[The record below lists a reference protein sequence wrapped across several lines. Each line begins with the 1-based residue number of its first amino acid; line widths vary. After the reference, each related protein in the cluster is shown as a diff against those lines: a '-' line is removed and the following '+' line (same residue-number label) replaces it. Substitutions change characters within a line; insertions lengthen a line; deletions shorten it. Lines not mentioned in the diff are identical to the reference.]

1 MTGAV
6 TESPGADS
14 LVTEAVPAG
23 TTGATTEATRLVAPH
38 RLGLLG
44 GLLVAMRPRQW
55 IKQLLVLAAPAA
67 AGVLSHGDAL
77 LRTLAGMAI
86 FTAAAAG
93 TYLLNDAR
101 DVEVDRLHPRKRDRP
116 LASGAVPLGLGVTV
130 GSALMA
136 AAIGAGFLVHWRLG
150 VVIAVYVA
158 MTLAYSLRLKHVAI
172 VELVIVAFGFVL
184 RAIAGGSAVG
194 VPISQWFVI
203 VASFGS
209 LFMVTGKR
217 YAEATT
223 LADGGVATRAILAE
237 YPLAWLRQVRDVC
250 VGVTL
255 LAYCLFAFEKGSPSS
270 GLGAH
275 MALPW
280 YQLSIIPVT
289 IGLFRYS
296 LLLERG
302 LGAAPEEVV
311 LTDRTLQLAGLCWA
325 ALFGLGVAH
334 V

>member
-1 MTGAV
+1 MTGVV
-6 TESPGADS
+6 TP
-14 LVTEAVPAG
+14 VPPA
-23 TTGATTEATRLVAPH
+23 AARAAEPPH
-38 RLGLLG
+38 RDRGLAVS
-44 GLLVAMRPRQW
+44 LLAAARPRQW
-55 IKQLLVLAAPAA
+55 IKQILVLAAPAA
-67 AGVLSHGDAL
+67 AGVLTHGSAL
-77 LRTLAGMAI
+77 VHALAGMAI

-93 TYLLNDAR
+93 TYLINDAL
-101 DVEVDRLHPRKRDRP
+101 DVDADRLHPTKRTRP
-116 LASGAVPLGLGVTV
+116 LAAGAVPVRLAVAV
-130 GSALMA
+130 GIALMLA
-136 AAIGAGFLVHWRLG
+136 AVGTGTLVHWRLG
-150 VVIAVYVA
+150 VVIGVYIA
-158 MTLAYSLRLKHVAI
+158 MTIAYSLWLKHVAI
-172 VELVIVAFGFVL
+172 VELVIVALGFVL
-184 RAIAGGSAVG
+184 RAIAGATAVD

-255 LAYCLFAFEKGSPSS
+255 LAYCLFAFEKGSPTSALTS
-270 GLGAH
+270 P
-275 MALPW
+275 MTLPW

-302 LGAAPEEVV
+302 QGAAPEDVV
-311 LTDRTLQLAGLCWA
+311 LHDRTLQIAGVCWA
-325 ALFGLGVAH
+325 ALFGLGVAG

>member
-1 MTGAV
+1 MTDLAPARPAV
-6 TESPGADS
+6 TA
-14 LVTEAVPAG
+14 AG
-23 TTGATTEATRLVAPH
+23 VAPGQPR
-38 RLGLLG
+38 RLGVLA
-44 GLLVAMRPRQW
+44 GLLASTRPRQW
-55 IKQLLVLAAPAA
+55 IKQVLVLAAPAA
-67 AGVLSHGDAL
+67 AGVLTHGDAL
-77 LRTLAGMAI
+77 LRTLAGVVI

-93 TYLLNDAR
+93 TYLINDAL
-101 DVEVDRLHPRKRDRP
+101 DVEADRLHPRKRHRP
-116 LASGAVPLGLGVTV
+116 LAAGAVPLRLGVAV
-130 GSALMA
+130 GVALMA
-136 AAIGAGFLVHWRLG
+136 LAIGAGFLLHWRLG

-158 MTLAYSLRLKHVAI
+158 MTLAYSSWLKHVAI
-172 VELVIVAFGFVL
+172 VELVIVALGFVL
-184 RAIAGGSAVG
+184 RAIAGATAVD

-255 LAYCLFAFEKGSPSS
+255 LAYCLFAFEKGSPDSALTS
-270 GLGAH
+270 GT
-275 MALPW
+275 ALPW

-302 LGAAPEEVV
+302 QGAAPEEVV
-311 LTDRTLQLAGLCWA
+311 LHDRTLQVAGLCWVI
-325 ALFGLGVAH
+325 LFALGVQG